1 MSTHDASW
9 GAHDASSVVMRRHQ
23 LSTQDASWVLMMHH
37 GYAWC
42 IMKHPWGII
51 SIHDA
56 SWVLMMHHENSRCI
70 MGAHDASWIKA
81 QCAFDGRRQIYEVT
95 LVFHMPRV
103 ALWSRRDTLEQFE
116 YVSNNF
122 HDLGQYWWATIGA
135 WPFQEG
141 VSTERD
147 ASQGHQRHDGCKYSS
162 ANAECKSKAVEGNE
176 WINIQLVAREYE
188 CDIY

>member
-9 GAHDASSVVMRRHQ
+9 VVMRRHQ

-103 ALWSRRDTLEQFE
+103 ARWSRRDTLKQFE
-116 YVSNNF
+116 YVSNDF
-122 HDLGQYWWATIGA
+122 HDLGQYWWATMGA

-147 ASQGHQRHDGCKYSS
+147 ASQGDQRHDGCKYSS